1 MRNILRWPLWLLEA
15 IPFFLMMGIF
25 RVIGLEAASASGG
38 FLGRVLGPLSPADGL
53 ARRNIARA
61 MPELTSPQIGA
72 IVRGMWDNLGRT
84 FAEYPHLR
92 RFTAFPNKR
101 VEVTGLEHARDAA
114 SGHGAI
120 LVSGHFANWEVLALT
135 VYRAGLEGTSLYRPT
150 NNRIVNAWIMWQ
162 RQRCGYPHQ
171 ISKNGDGARDMLRIL
186 KANRYVALL
195 VDQKHR
201 EGQAIPFFGRDA
213 MTATGPAI
221 LSLRTKSAIVPVT
234 IERVNGARFRVAFLP
249 KMEFARTGDKAADTR
264 AVLTVIN
271 AWMEEAVR
279 ANPSMWLW
287 AHDRWLERG

>member
-25 RVIGLEAASASGG
+25 RVIGLEAASAFGG
-38 FLGRVLGPLSPADGL
+38 FLGRTLGPLSPADGL
-53 ARRNIARA
+53 ARRNIVRA
-61 MPELTSPQIGA
+61 MPDLAPDRVSTI
-72 IVRGMWDNLGRT
+72 IRGMWDNLGRT

-92 RFTAFPNKR
+92 RFIAFPNRR
-101 VEVTGLEHARDAA
+101 VEVIGLENAHAAA
-114 SGHGAI
+114 TGGGVI
-120 LVSGHFANWEVLALT
+120 LVSGHFANWEVLALS
-135 VYRAGLEGTSLYRPT
+135 VYRVGLEGTSLYRPT

-162 RQRCGYPHQ
+162 RHRCGYPKQ

-186 KANRYVALL
+186 KANKYVALL

-201 EGQAIPFFGRDA
+201 EGLAIPFFGRDA

-221 LSLRTKSAIVPVT
+221 LSLRTGASIVAVT
-234 IERVNGARFRVAFLP
+234 IERVKGTRFRIAFLP
-249 KMEFARTGDKAADTR
+249 KMDLAKTGDKAADTR
-264 AVLTVIN
+264 AILTAIN